1 VTATPEH
8 EESRRLQPDA
18 TYTSGFSKN
27 VEFLLAPWFVIFGI
41 AFAAIVLFVP
51 PDPYVHQAPP
61 PPGWDQTMVIGMG
74 ALVLVGLVFGYF
86 AFFRRAYRLELV
98 GHTLSWFLP
107 FRRQLG
113 RVPVSDIVEIW
124 STPTFN
130 WRVRNSVISLRDG
143 RKITIRKRAAL
154 DEFVAKLQVISPE
167 IYVGDW

>member
-1 VTATPEH
+1 
-8 EESRRLQPDA
+8 
-18 TYTSGFSKN
+18 
-27 VEFLLAPWFVIFGI
+27 
-41 AFAAIVLFVP
+41 
-51 PDPYVHQAPP
+51 
-61 PPGWDQTMVIGMG
+61 
-74 ALVLVGLVFGYF
+74 
-86 AFFRRAYRLELV
+86 V